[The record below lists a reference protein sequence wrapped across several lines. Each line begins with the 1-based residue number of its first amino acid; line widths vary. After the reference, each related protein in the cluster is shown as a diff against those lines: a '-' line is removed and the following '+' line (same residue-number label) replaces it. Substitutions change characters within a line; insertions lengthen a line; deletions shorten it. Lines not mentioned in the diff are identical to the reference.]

1 MKLQRAEQDAIFGPG
16 LHAVLLFFKFTA
28 KNLSLFTPKLVWCKV
43 WCKGNLALFPYK
55 DHQNTL

>member
-28 KNLSLFTPKLVWCKV
+28 KNLSLFTPKLVWCK
-43 WCKGNLALFPYK
+43 GNLALFPYK